1 MKYSYSWLKELS
13 QTKLSPEKAAEL
25 LTMHSFEIEG
35 LEKNNNSFDGVVVG
49 EILEITKHPNADKL
63 QIARVNI
70 GAKKSTSPFRQSL
83 SESPYQGEE
92 ALQIVCG
99 APNIV
104 VGQKVPVALI
114 GTILPGNFEIK
125 EAEIRGVKSFGMLCA
140 EDELGLGKDHA
151 GILILEKFAKVGEPA
166 AKYLGAIKDSALE
179 IKVLP
184 DRAHDILSHVGV
196 ARELAVLEKK
206 KFGYAFDELIL
217 PFQKSQKLKV
227 EIKDKDLCK
236 RYIGVVMENIVIK
249 ESPKWLK
256 DRLEICGLRPI
267 NNVVD
272 ATNYVM
278 LELGQPLH
286 AFDFE
291 KVSGEISNSKFPI
304 SNQSQSSKSK
314 CQIVVRRAEKNEEL
328 VLLDDSEIKLTENNL
343 LITNGDD
350 ALALAGIMGGKDSGI
365 NENTKTIVLEAAS
378 FDAVNI
384 RRTRTVLGLNT
395 DSSYRFEKDLDPN
408 LTEKAMVRVIDILE
422 HIAGGKVEGIVDIY
436 PKKIKPW
443 TVKLD
448 LEYANQLLGEK
459 VPEKELLN
467 ILNLLG
473 IRTKKAKLIECQI
486 PTYRLD
492 LRTQEDL
499 IEDIGRVWGYEKI
512 APRPMLA
519 EVLPAKINQQVFFER
534 KLQDILTGLGFDEVY
549 NYSFY
554 GADDLKK
561 TGLSENEH
569 LQLAN
574 PMNPEQEFVRAYMVP
589 NILKNVRENLKNF
602 SEISIFEIGKCYL
615 LKNNEPVEERNLI
628 LAKVLERDANSETF
642 YNLKGAVEDVLE
654 VLNVKN
660 VEFLEIKTP
669 GTFMNPART
678 AKITVSGK
686 VIGFVGEVSQSVL
699 VSYKISKRLVVAK
712 VNLETLR
719 DVARNIL
726 EYKLINKFPVVSR
739 DISMI
744 VPGEVKYAE
753 IETLVKKTGGE
764 LIDRVSLFDRFE
776 AKNSMAI
783 RIEMSAK
790 DRTLE
795 SAEIDAVM
803 EKIISNLR
811 KELKI
816 EIRK

>member
-1 MKYSYSWLKELS
+1 
-13 QTKLSPEKAAEL
+13 
-25 LTMHSFEIEG
+25 MHSFEIEG
-35 LEKNNNSFDGVVVG
+35 LEKGNNNFPGVIVG

-63 QIARVNI
+63 QIALVDI
-70 GAKKSTSPFRQSL
+70 GNKK
-83 SESPYQGEE
+83 
-92 ALQIVCG
+92 LQIVCG
-99 APNIV
+99 ASNIV
-104 VGQKVPVALI
+104 VAQKVPVATV
-114 GTILPGNFEIK
+114 GTVLPENFEIK

-140 EDELGLGKDHA
+140 EDELGLGKNHD
-151 GILILEKFAKVGEPA
+151 GILILDKKAKVGESVE
-166 AKYLGAIKDSALE
+166 KYLGGNDDSMLE

-206 KFGYAFDELIL
+206 KFSYAFDELKL
-217 PFQKSQKLKV
+217 PNVGTGHDLSV

-236 RYIGVVMENIVIK
+236 RYIGAVMENITIK

-256 DRLEICGLRPI
+256 ERLEVCGLRPI

-291 KVSGEISNSKFPI
+291 KIESEISKSKFQI
-304 SNQSQSSKSK
+304 SNQAQSSKSK
-314 CQIVVRRAEKNEEL
+314 CQIVVRRATKDEKL
-328 VLLDDSEIKLTENNL
+328 VLLDDTEIKLSENNL
-343 LITNGDD
+343 LITNGK
-350 ALALAGIMGGKDSGI
+350 APLALAGIMGGKDSGI

-384 RRTRTVLGLNT
+384 RRTRTALGLNT

-408 LTEKAMVRVIDILE
+408 LTEKAMVRIIDILE
-422 HIAGGKVEGIVDIY
+422 HIADGKVEGIVDIY
-436 PKKIKPW
+436 PKKISSW

-459 VPEKELLN
+459 VPEKELLS

-473 IRTKKAKLIECQI
+473 IDTRSKKPAYAKASAGKQEVRSKQIIECQI

-512 APRPMLA
+512 APRPMVA
-519 EVLPAKINQQVFFER
+519 EVLPAKLNEQVFFER
-534 KLQDILTGLGFDEVY
+534 KMQSILTGLGFDEVY

-554 GADDLKK
+554 G
-561 TGLSENEH
+561 SEDIRKAGFSESEH
-569 LQLAN
+569 LELAN
-574 PMNPEQEFVRAYMVP
+574 PMNPDQQFVRAKMTI
-589 NILKNVRENLKNF
+589 NILKNVRENLKHF
-602 SEISIFEIGKCYL
+602 GEFGIFEIGKRYL
-615 LKNNEPVEERNLI
+615 LKDSEVVEERDLI
-628 LAKVLERDANSETF
+628 LAKVLEKDSNSETF
-642 YNLKGAVEDVLE
+642 YDLKGTMEDLFE
-654 VLNVKN
+654 ALNIKN
-660 VEFLEIKTP
+660 IQFLEIEKP
-669 GTFMNPART
+669 GTLMNPGRT
-678 AKITVSGK
+678 AKISVGGK
-686 VIGFVGEVSQSVL
+686 VVGFVGEVNQSVL
-699 VSYKISKRLVVAK
+699 ASYKISKRLAIAEI
-712 VNLETLR
+712 NLEVLR
-719 DVARNIL
+719 DVAKNTL
-726 EYKLINKFPVVSR
+726 EYQPINKFPVVSR

-744 VPGEVKYAE
+744 VPIEVRYAE
-753 IETLVKKTGGE
+753 IEALVKKTGGE
-764 LIDRVSLFDRFE
+764 LVNNVLLFDRFE

-795 SAEIDAVM
+795 SAEIDTVM
-803 EKIISNLR
+803 EKIVSILDKN
-811 KELKI
+811 LKI

>member
-13 QTKLSPEKAAEL
+13 GTKLFPEKAAEL

-35 LEKNNNSFDGVVVG
+35 LEKNNSNFDGVVVG

-63 QIARVNI
+63 QIACVDI
-70 GAKKSTSPFRQSL
+70 DKK
-83 SESPYQGEE
+83 E
-92 ALQIVCG
+92 LQIVCG
-99 APNIV
+99 APNIA
-104 VGQKVPVALI
+104 VGQKVPVATI

-140 EDELGLGKDHA
+140 QDELGLGKDHA
-151 GILILEKFAKVGEPA
+151 GILILDKKAKVGEPV
-166 AKYLGAIKDSALE
+166 AKYLGGNDDSMLE

-196 ARELAVLEKK
+196 ARELSVLEKRK
-206 KFGYAFDELIL
+206 YDYAFDELVL
-217 PFQKSQKLKV
+217 PAKKSQKLKV

-236 RYIGVVMENIVIK
+236 RYIGAVMENITIK

-256 DRLEICGLRPI
+256 ERLEICGLRPI

-286 AFDFE
+286 AFDFFKIE
-291 KVSGEISNSKFPI
+291 SEISKSKFPI
-304 SNQSQSSKSK
+304 SNQAQSLKSK
-314 CQIVVRRAEKNEEL
+314 CQIVVRRAIKDEKL
-328 VLLDDSEIKLTENNL
+328 VLLDDTEIKLSENNL
-343 LITNGDD
+343 LITNGKTP
-350 ALALAGIMGGKDSGI
+350 LALAGIMGGKDSGI

-384 RRTRTVLGLNT
+384 RRTRTALGLNT

-408 LTEKAMVRVIDILE
+408 LTEKAMVRVIEILE
-422 HIAGGKVEGIVDIY
+422 HIADGKVEGIVDIY
-436 PKKIKPW
+436 PKKISPW

-448 LEYANQLLGEK
+448 LAYVNQLLGEK

-473 IRTKKAKLIECQI
+473 IRTKKAKLIECLI

-519 EVLPAKINQQVFFER
+519 EVLPAKLNEQVFFER
-534 KLQDILTGLGFDEVY
+534 KIQDVLTGLGFDEVY

-554 GADDLKK
+554 GADDLRK
-561 TGLSENEH
+561 TGLSASDH

-602 SEISIFEIGKCYL
+602 SEVSIFEIGKCYT
-615 LKNNEPVEERNLI
+615 LKNNEPVEEHNLI
-628 LAKVLERDANSETF
+628 LAKVLERDGNSETF
-642 YNLKGAVEDVLE
+642 YDLKGTMEDLLE
-654 VLNVKN
+654 AFNIKSVK
-660 VEFLEIKTP
+660 FLEIEKP
-669 GTFMNPART
+669 GTILNLGRT
-678 AKITVSGK
+678 AKIIAGEK
-686 VIGFVGEVSQSVL
+686 VVGFIGEVNQSVL
-699 VSYKISKRLVVAK
+699 ASYKISKRLVVAEI
-712 VNLETLR
+712 NLKTLR

-726 EYKLINKFPVVSR
+726 EYKPINKFPVVSR

-744 VPGEVKYAE
+744 VPNVVKYSE
-753 IETLVKKTGGE
+753 IENLVKKTGGE
-764 LIDRVSLFDRFE
+764 LIDSVSFFDRFE

-803 EKIISNLR
+803 EKIVLKLE
-811 KELKI
+811 KELKV
-816 EIRK
+816 EVRK

>member
-1 MKYSYSWLKELS
+1 
-13 QTKLSPEKAAEL
+13 
-25 LTMHSFEIEG
+25 MHSFEIEG
-35 LEKNNNSFDGVVVG
+35 LEKNNTDLGGVVVG

-63 QIARVNI
+63 QIVHVAV
-70 GAKKSTSPFRQSL
+70 GAVHEP
-83 SESPYQGEE
+83 P
-92 ALQIVCG
+92 LQIVCG
-99 APNIV
+99 ASNIA
-104 VGQKVPVALI
+104 VGQKVPVATV
-114 GTILPGNFEIK
+114 GTTLPGDFVIK

-151 GILILEKFAKVGEPA
+151 GILILDKKAKVGEPA
-166 AKYLGAIKDSALE
+166 QKYLGINNDSVLE

-196 ARELAVLEKK
+196 ARELAVLEKRK
-206 KFGYAFDELIL
+206 YNYAFDELVL
-217 PFQKSQKLKV
+217 STKKSQKLKV
-227 EIKDKDLCK
+227 EIKDNDLCK
-236 RYIGVVMENIVIK
+236 RYIGTVMENITIK

-256 DRLEICGLRPI
+256 ERLEICGLRPI

-291 KVSGEISNSKFPI
+291 KVSGQGTRSKEQETDKLQNSNF
-304 SNQSQSSKSK
+304 K
-314 CQIVVRRAEKNEEL
+314 CQIVVRRAIKNEEL
-328 VLLDDSEIKLTENNL
+328 ILLDDSEIKLSENNL
-343 LITNGDD
+343 LITNGKTP
-350 ALALAGIMGGKDSGI
+350 LALAGIMGGKNSGI

-384 RRTRTVLGLNT
+384 RRTRAALGLNT

-408 LTEKAMVRVIDILE
+408 LTEKAMVRIIDILE
-422 HIAGGKVEGIVDIY
+422 HIADGKVEGIVDIY
-436 PKKIKPW
+436 PKKINPW

-473 IRTKKAKLIECQI
+473 IGTRSKKPAYAKASAGKQEVRSKQIIECQI

-499 IEDIGRVWGYEKI
+499 IEDIGRIWGYEKI
-512 APRPMLA
+512 APRPMVA
-519 EVLPAKINQQVFFER
+519 EVLSAKLNEQVFFER
-534 KLQDILTGLGFDEVY
+534 KMQDILIGLGFDEMY

-554 GADDLKK
+554 GVDDLKK
-561 TGLSENEH
+561 TGLSASDH

-602 SEISIFEIGKCYL
+602 SEINIFEIGKCYL
-615 LKNNEPVEERNLI
+615 LKNSEPVEERNLI
-628 LAKVLERDANSETF
+628 LAKVLDPVKSPAGDHGAGTF
-642 YNLKGAVEDVLE
+642 YDLKGTMEDLLE
-654 VLNVKN
+654 AFNIKN
-660 VEFLEIKTP
+660 VQFLEIEKP
-669 GTFMNPART
+669 GTILSQGRT
-678 AKITVSGK
+678 AKIVAGEK
-686 VIGFVGEVSQSVL
+686 VVGFVGEVNQSVL
-699 VSYKISKRLVVAK
+699 VSYKISKRLAVAEI
-712 VNLETLR
+712 NLGLLR
-719 DVARNIL
+719 QGFGGPKKNTL
-726 EYKLINKFPVVSR
+726 EYQPINKFPVVSR

-744 VPGEVKYAE
+744 VPSEVKYAE
-753 IETLVKKTGGE
+753 IEALVKKTGGE
-764 LIDRVSLFDRFE
+764 LVNSILLFDRFE

-803 EKIISNLR
+803 EKVVSKLEKDLKVEVR
-811 KELKI
+811 K
-816 EIRK
+816 

>member
-1 MKYSYSWLKELS
+1 MKYSYNWLKELS
-13 QTKLSPEKAAEL
+13 LTKLSPEKAAEL

-35 LEKNNNSFDGVVVG
+35 LEKSNDSLNGVVVG

-63 QIARVNI
+63 QIAIVETHCN
-70 GAKKSTSPFRQSL
+70 ASL
-83 SESPYQGEE
+83 QK
-92 ALQIVCG
+92 LQIVCG
-99 APNIV
+99 APNIA
-104 VGQKVPVALI
+104 VGQKVPVATV

-151 GILILEKFAKVGEPA
+151 GILILDKKAKVGEPA
-166 AKYLGAIKDSALE
+166 QKYLGINNDSVLE

-206 KFGYAFDELIL
+206 KFSYAFDELIL
-217 PFQKSQKLKV
+217 PAKKSQKLKV
-227 EIKDKDLCK
+227 EIQDKDLCK
-236 RYIGVVMENIVIK
+236 RYIGAVMENVVIK
-249 ESPKWLK
+249 ESPQWLK

-286 AFDFE
+286 AFDFDKLSE
-291 KVSGEISNSKFPI
+291 LSSGAPEL
-304 SNQSQSSKSK
+304 SSDRA
-314 CQIVVRRAEKNEEL
+314 QIVVRRAEKNEKMT
-328 VLLDDSEIKLTENNL
+328 LLDDSEIKLSENNL
-343 LITNGDD
+343 LITNGKTP
-350 ALALAGIMGGKDSGI
+350 LALAGIMGGKDSGI
-365 NENTKTIVLEAAS
+365 NENTKTIVIEAAS

-384 RRTRTVLGLNT
+384 RRTRTALGLNT

-408 LTEKAMVRVIDILE
+408 LTEKAMVRIIDILE
-422 HIAGGKVEGIVDIY
+422 HIADGKVEGIADVY
-436 PKKIKPW
+436 PKKISPW

-448 LEYANQLLGEK
+448 LGYVNQLLGEK
-459 VPEKELLN
+459 VPEKELLS

-473 IRTKKAKLIECQI
+473 IKTKKAKMLDCLI

-499 IEDIGRVWGYEKI
+499 IEEIGRVWGYEKI
-512 APRPMLA
+512 VPRPMIA
-519 EVLPAKINQQVFFER
+519 EVLPAKLNEQVFFER
-534 KLQDILTGLGFDEVY
+534 KMQDVLAGLGFDEVY

-615 LKNNEPVEERNLI
+615 LKNSEPIEARNLI
-628 LAKVLERDANSETF
+628 LAKVLDPVKSPAGDNGAGTF
-642 YNLKGAVEDVLE
+642 YDLKGTMEDLFE
-654 VLNVKN
+654 AFNIKN
-660 VEFLEIKTP
+660 VQFLEIEKS
-669 GTFMNPART
+669 GTILNQGRT
-678 AKITVSGK
+678 AKIV
-686 VIGFVGEVSQSVL
+686 VGEKVVGFIGE
-699 VSYKISKRLVVAK
+699 VNRTICANYKISKRLAVAEINLEVLRGVAK
-712 VNLETLR
+712 NLTK
-719 DVARNIL
+719 
-726 EYKLINKFPVVSR
+726 YQPINKFPVVSR
-739 DISMI
+739 DISMV
-744 VPGEVKYAE
+744 VPNAVKYAE

-764 LIDRVSLFDRFE
+764 LVNNILLFDRFE

-803 EKIISNLR
+803 EKIVLILEKDLKVEVR
-811 KELKI
+811 K
-816 EIRK
+816 